1 MEWGEAV
8 VLDINKMKN
17 FEKFV
22 VHCATEDQADELFK
36 IISNEL
42 PKKLAGW
49 TSSYTHWDWYQD
61 KTCYALH
68 VDREEAAM
76 QFSPISF
83 WEKHGY
89 KIIPFYDIIGPN
101 DLGEIRK
108 DGCFD
113 INLLYE
119 IGV

>member
-1 MEWGEAV
+1 LEWGEAV
-8 VLDINKMKN
+8 ILDIDKMKN

-22 VHCATEDQADELFK
+22 IHCATEDQADELFK

-49 TSSYTHWDWYQD
+49 TSGYTHWDFYQD
-61 KTCYALH
+61 RTCYALY
-68 VDREEAAM
+68 VDRERAAM
-76 QFSPISF
+76 QFSSISF
-83 WEKHGY
+83 WKSQGY
-89 KIIPFYDIIGPN
+89 KIIPFYDIIWTK

-108 DGCFD
+108 DECFD
-113 INLLYE
+113 TNLLYE